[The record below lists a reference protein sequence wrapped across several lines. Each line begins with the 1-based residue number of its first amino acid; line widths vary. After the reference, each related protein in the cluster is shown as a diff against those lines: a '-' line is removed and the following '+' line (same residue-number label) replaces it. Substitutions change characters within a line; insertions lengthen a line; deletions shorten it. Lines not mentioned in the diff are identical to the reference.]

1 MATKDAPNGDDSP
14 RPGPARTDA
23 GGWLEKELLAEVLGP
38 LPALSVGAGMLLAM
52 GAHRLFGELFVLM
65 AAIPLV
71 AGAAALWFRGRRQ
84 REALRKGHVAER
96 QIGRA
101 LEEAITARGC
111 AVAHNVTGVMDS
123 GDIDH
128 IVATPRSVWVIE
140 TKYRRVPK
148 DAFPG
153 VVARLRACRRRVE
166 ELLPIGTPVRACLVL
181 AYEGGGVRK
190 ARSDIR
196 VFNNETFREGLLRDL
211 RAERGESQGTAGTD
225 MDEGVARTIWRL
237 SRGQRALAVDV
248 SDDRDEGRDAAGASD
263 AEPNRLDE
271 VRSRH
276 PRAYERWTAEDDR
289 RLLDLR
295 EAGWDEAD
303 LASEFDRQPSAI
315 RARLRR
321 LA

>member
-1 MATKDAPNGDDSP
+1 MATKDAPNGDAP
-14 RPGPARTDA
+14 EPGPVRRGA
-23 GGWLEKELLAEVLGP
+23 GGYLETELFVEVFGP
-38 LPALSVGAGMLLAM
+38 VLALSVGVGMLVGV
-52 GAHRLFGELFVLM
+52 GAHVLFGWSFVLPM
-65 AAIPLV
+65 ATVLV
-71 AGAAALWFRGRRQ
+71 AGAAVLWFVRGRR
-84 REALRKGHVAER
+84 REAFRKGYVAEH

-101 LEEAITARGC
+101 LEQAITAKGC

-128 IVATPRSVWVIE
+128 IVATPQSVWVIE

-196 VFNNETFREGLLRDL
+196 VFNNETFQGLLRDL
-211 RAERGESQGTAGTD
+211 QAEWSESRGTEGMD

-237 SRGQRALAVDV
+237 SRGQRPPAVEALDKRGA
-248 SDDRDEGRDAAGASD
+248 GRGAAGASD
-263 AEPNRLDE
+263 AGPRRLDE

-276 PRAYERWTAEDDR
+276 AKAYERWTPEDDR
-289 RLLDLR
+289 RLLELH

-303 LASEFDRQPSAI
+303 LAREFDRQPSAI